1 MSVDSGAGA
10 YVQSVG
16 TGERSPLRATSV
28 IGD

>member
-16 TGERSPLRATSV
+16 TGRAVLPLLEVSHS
-28 IGD
+28 